1 MRKALNIKKKKKRDN
16 VTTFISKLM
25 SCKKSI
31 DSSYKSKTQYIIICQ
46 LHLKFL
52 LQIRNFHRLT
62 LLLFETML
70 EHIYLPLKPSLSF
83 IISTQES
90 FLQYKIFTIKGE
102 NSVDKTWLILFLSSI
117 FCKIFKLRIYSPF
130 LLA

>member
-25 SCKKSI
+25 SCKKSR
-31 DSSYKSKTQYIIICQ
+31 DSSYESKTQYIIICQ

-62 LLLFETML
+62 LLLFEAML

-90 FLQYKIFTIKGE
+90 FYNTRSLQSKEKILLTRLGLSYLYPASSARSSNFGSI
-102 NSVDKTWLILFLSSI
+102 VLF
-117 FCKIFKLRIYSPF
+117 Y
-130 LLA
+130 